1 MGTDASLDPC
11 LLPFVSITT
20 WSGCMLFSEAW
31 VRHNCHRPRLR
42 QDRQLDAKPVCQEG
56 PSSRT
61 VQVSPWIDRTLLL
74 GLSVAAS
81 AAPVPSAIPV
91 TLPGAGCQE
100 QAPGRLCTRGGH
112 LEMDLFKE
120 N

>member
-1 MGTDASLDPC
+1 MDTSLDPC

-20 WSGCMLFSEAW
+20 LSGCMLFSEAW
-31 VRHNCHRPRLR
+31 VHHHCHTTHAC
-42 QDRQLDAKPVCQEG
+42 DRTDSWTPSRSAREG

-61 VQVSPWIDRTLLL
+61 VQVSPWINRTLLL

-81 AAPVPSAIPV
+81 AAPVPAAILV
-91 TLPGAGCQE
+91 TLLGAGCQE
-100 QAPGRLCTRGGH
+100 HAPGRLCTRGGH